1 MISHRYAIGAAAML
15 LSICLSAPAAAESS
29 QPQTSRQAAFAGA
42 AVQLSLGGRSA
53 ARPVARLFL
62 GQAKTSWTAEGR
74 REFRTAS
81 GLEFGITRAGR
92 PQAYFGG
99 EPVEQLGQRLGAGA
113 GLATGLIIAGV
124 VAAGAATIAIAS
136 SGGSRD
142 TRPGPCPPGV
152 EVCIQ

>member
-1 MISHRYAIGAAAML
+1 MILHRYAIGTAVVS
-15 LSICLSAPAAAESS
+15 LSICVSAPAAAESS
-29 QPQTSRQAAFAGA
+29 QSQTSRQGAFAGA

-53 ARPVARLFL
+53 ARPVARLFV
-62 GQAKTSWTAEGR
+62 GQAQTSWTAEGR

-81 GLEFGITRAGR
+81 GLEFGFTRAGR

-99 EPVEQLGQRLGAGA
+99 EPVEQLGQRLGAGP

-124 VAAGAATIAIAS
+124 AAAGAATIAIAS
-136 SGGSRD
+136 SSGKRD
-142 TRPGPCPPGV
+142 TKPGPCPPGV